1 MNRLIGLQ
9 SLMLEEIE
17 KHVKLVPQRD
27 EPAEWERVHIASCA
41 AIGHILAEKRG
52 VDAELAACAC
62 AAHDYGRIVTGKQ
75 ADHAQA
81 GYEPVKELLKRDGRF
96 TDEEIEIIAIAVKN
110 HSKKS
115 EIGSPIE
122 EIVKDADVLDMYQ
135 HGYELPREEQKKRL
149 ETMLSE

>member
-96 TDEEIEIIAIAVKN
+96 
-110 HSKKS
+110 
-115 EIGSPIE
+115 
-122 EIVKDADVLDMYQ
+122 
-135 HGYELPREEQKKRL
+135 REAL
-149 ETMLSE
+149 

>member
-52 VDAELAACAC
+52 IDAELAACAC
-62 AAHDYGRIVTGKQ
+62 AVHDYGRIVTGKQ

-81 GYEPVKELLKRDGRF
+81 GYEPKLEARLRKSSKMPMCWICISTDMSFQGKNRKRDL
-96 TDEEIEIIAIAVKN
+96 K
-110 HSKKS
+110 
-115 EIGSPIE
+115 PC
-122 EIVKDADVLDMYQ
+122 
-135 HGYELPREEQKKRL
+135 
-149 ETMLSE
+149 